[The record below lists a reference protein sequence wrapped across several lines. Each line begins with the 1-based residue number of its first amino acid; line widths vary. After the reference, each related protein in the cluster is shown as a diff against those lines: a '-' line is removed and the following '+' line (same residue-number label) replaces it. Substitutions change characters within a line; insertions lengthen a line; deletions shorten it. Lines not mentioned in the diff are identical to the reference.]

1 MTLTSSL
8 RAAAPLAVAAALLFS
23 ACGSDDDD
31 DAAGGG
37 GDGATTTA
45 AGGAAPADYA
55 AVKGYLAEHT
65 ARLVT
70 ETGKL
75 REGAQQYYDLAES
88 VDFDP
93 ERLLSDHADEVAP
106 IIERLQADFRAANP
120 AYEEMEGVVAGV
132 PELADYDVIIDAGGD
147 ASDPEN
153 AVPFTIKTKAG
164 KAYKQP
170 GNFFFITE
178 TAIFGTEDKFAA
190 KGVKPDL
197 DGDGEVSFGE
207 SLPDADFLQAA
218 TVDFEQTAKDLQAS
232 GEKWTPQASDVFTA
246 VVVMTPTMSE
256 YFEAWKNSRFVAG
269 SKATE
274 SGFVGASRLEDIA
287 SILSGLV
294 VIYDN
299 IEPQIAEED
308 PEQAEQTGASLNELL
323 AFVEKVRDKEK
334 GGKRF
339 TAEEAETLGSDAQ
352 EQAEAIAGQV
362 SQAAGKL
369 DIELEEG

>member
-1 MTLTSSL
+1 
-8 RAAAPLAVAAALLFS
+8 
-23 ACGSDDDD
+23 
-31 DAAGGG
+31 
-37 GDGATTTA
+37 
-45 AGGAAPADYA
+45 
-55 AVKGYLAEHT
+55 
-65 ARLVT
+65 
-70 ETGKL
+70 
-75 REGAQQYYDLAES
+75 
-88 VDFDP
+88 
-93 ERLLSDHADEVAP
+93 
-106 IIERLQADFRAANP
+106 
-120 AYEEMEGVVAGV
+120 MEGVVAGV

-153 AVPFTIKTKAG
+153 AVPFTIRTKAG
-164 KAYKQP
+164 KEYKQP

-218 TVDFEQTAKDLQAS
+218 TTDFEKTAKDLQAS
-232 GEKWTPQASDVFTA
+232 GRKWTPEASDVFTA

-308 PEQAEQTGASLNELL
+308 PAQAEQTGAALGELL
-323 AFVEKVRDKEK
+323 AFVEKVRDEEK
-334 GGKRF
+334 GGKKF
-339 TAEEAETLGSDAQ
+339 TAEEAETLGTDAQ

-369 DIELEEG
+369 GIELEEG